1 MIHVMDFDMPS
12 IKILIADP
20 PMLKSITGRLPMR
33 SESIPHGIPLIEKKD
48 MSFKLSVHDLA
59 VYA

>member
-20 PMLKSITGRLPMR
+20 PILKSITGRRPMR
-33 SESIPHGIPLIEKKD
+33 SESIPHGIPLIAKKTCC
-48 MSFKLSVHDLA
+48 LSLV
-59 VYA
+59 